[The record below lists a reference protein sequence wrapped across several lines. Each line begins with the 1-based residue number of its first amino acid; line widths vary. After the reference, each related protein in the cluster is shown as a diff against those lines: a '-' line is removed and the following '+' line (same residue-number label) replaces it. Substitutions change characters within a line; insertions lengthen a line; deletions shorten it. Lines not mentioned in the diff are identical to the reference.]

1 MSFEALKKNRAK
13 KLDALVEA
21 AAKEESNGTGYQR
34 DERFWQPTVD
44 KAGNGY
50 AVIRF
55 LPEAEDNPLPWAK
68 YWSHGFKGPTGLWYI
83 ENSLTSI
90 GQEDP
95 VAEMNT
101 KMWNQNDNEKCPL
114 KELVRR
120 ERKRRLHYVSNIMVI
135 TDKENPENEGK
146 VFLYKYGKK
155 IHDMIMSKMK
165 PEFEDEEATNP
176 FDFWEGANFRLKI
189 RKVDGQRNYDRSD
202 FDQPSPLSDDD
213 DELEKIYNGLY
224 DLREFTDPAN
234 YKSYDELKSRLATV
248 LGENVDK
255 AAESGIEDPDEQQE
269 PPARREV
276 SAKNM
281 KEASVETEDEPE
293 QELDDDDAMSYFSKL
308 AKDLE

>member
-1 MSFEALKKNRAK
+1 MSFAELKKNRTK
-13 KLDALVEA
+13 KLDALVDA
-21 AAKEESNGTGYQR
+21 AEKESSQGGYAR

-95 VAEMNT
+95 VAELNT
-101 KMWNQNDNEKCPL
+101 KMWNQNDNENCPL

-135 TDKENPENEGK
+135 SDKENPENEGK

-155 IHDMIMSKMK
+155 IHDKIMNKMK
-165 PEFEDEEATNP
+165 PEFEDEVAMNP

-189 RKVDGQRNYDRSD
+189 RKVDGQRNYDRSE
-202 FDQPSPLSDDD
+202 FDSPSELSDDD
-213 DELEKIYNGLY
+213 SELEEIYNKMY
-224 DLREFTDPAN
+224 DLREFTDPTS
-234 YKSYDELKSRLATV
+234 YKSYDELKARLATV
-248 LGENVDK
+248 LGESVESAADADLDPDDQEEAPSLPEK
-255 AAESGIEDPDEQQE
+255 EPAQSTATPAESDDAGDKDL
-269 PPARREV
+269 
-276 SAKNM
+276 
-281 KEASVETEDEPE
+281 EDE
-293 QELDDDDAMSYFSKL
+293 DDAMSYFSKL
-308 AKDLE
+308 AKEID